1 MKHYD
6 LIVIGTGSAMNLV
19 NPYLEQH
26 PGAKIAVIDKDEPGG
41 ICLNKGCIPTKM
53 LLYPADLVRQIENGR
68 RFGIDVNIE
77 KIHFRSIMERMRAHV
92 FRDMNNIRESFRGT
106 ELLDFYEEPAAF
118 TAPYTLKAG
127 RTKMK
132 GRQIFLCTGSR
143 PFVPDIPGL
152 EKAGYLTSDTVLE
165 LNELPRRLVIIGGG
179 YIAAEYA
186 HFFSA
191 LGTEV
196 TVLGRNPRFLKEEEP
211 EISEI
216 AAGELGNYVKIY
228 TGTKVRRVEAEKNG
242 TKAVTAGDGGSG
254 TAEMTVETDA
264 ILVAAG
270 RASNSDILNPESG
283 GIDTDKKGWIK
294 VNEYLETSR
303 PGVWAFGDATG
314 KHLFKHAANYEAEVV
329 YQNAV
334 RSGDGAAAAVSSKTP
349 ADYHAVPHAVFTYPE
364 IAAAGMGESEAVEA
378 FGEENVII
386 GAAPYGETGKGAAM
400 GLEESD
406 YFVKVLLK
414 NGTGEILGAHIVG
427 PQASVLIQEIVTC
440 MYTGDRRYPFSA
452 MHIHPALSE
461 VVDRAFSNLMTV
473 HAYGHYIG
481 RIEDDH
487 DHHDHHEGH

>member
-19 NPYLEQH
+19 SPYLEKN
-26 PGAKIAVIDKDEPGG
+26 PKAKIAVIDKDEPGG

-53 LLYPADLVRQIENGR
+53 LLYPADLVRQIENAR
-68 RFGIDVNIE
+68 HFGIEANIE
-77 KIHFRSIMERMRAHV
+77 KVRFRSVMERMRAHI
-92 FRDMNNIRESFRGT
+92 FRDMNSIRESLRET
-106 ELLDFYEEPAAF
+106 EVLDFYEERASF
-118 TAPYTLKAG
+118 TAPYTLQAG
-127 RTKMK
+127 GTRMK
-132 GRQIFLCTGSR
+132 GREIFLCTGSK
-143 PFVPDIPGL
+143 PFIPPIPGL
-152 EKAGYLTSDTVLE
+152 EKAGHLTSDTVLE

-191 LGTEV
+191 MGTEV
-196 TVLGRNPRFLKEEEP
+196 TILGRNQRFLKDEEP

-216 AAGELGNYVKIY
+216 AAAGLGNYVKIY
-228 TGTKVRRVEAEKNG
+228 TGAEVVRIKAGENG
-242 TKAVTAGDGGSG
+242 TKSVTAGN
-254 TAEMTVETDA
+254 EITVETDA

-270 RASNSDILNPESG
+270 RASNSDILNPEAG
-283 GIDTDKKGWIK
+283 GIDTDENGWIR
-294 VNEYLETSR
+294 VNGYLETSQ

-329 YQNAV
+329 YHNAV
-334 RSGDGAAAAVSSKTP
+334 GAGPAASKTS
-349 ADYHAVPHAVFTYPE
+349 ADYHAIPHAVFTYPE
-364 IAAAGMGESEAVEA
+364 IAAVGMGEAEAVETY
-378 FGEENVII
+378 GEENVII

-400 GLEESD
+400 GLTESE

-414 NGTGEILGAHIVG
+414 NGTGDLLGAHIIG

-440 MYTGDRRYPFSA
+440 MYTEERRYPFSA

-481 RIEDDH
+481 RIDDEH
-487 DHHDHHEGH
+487 EEAHHHEGH

>member
-26 PGAKIAVIDKDEPGG
+26 PDAKIAVIDKDEPGG

-53 LLYPADLVRQIENGR
+53 LLYPADLIRQIRDAR

-92 FRDMNNIRESFRGT
+92 FRDMNNIRESLRGT
-106 ELLDFYEEPAAF
+106 ELLDFYEETATF
-118 TAPYTLKAG
+118 TAPYTLNAG
-127 RTKMK
+127 GTKMK
-132 GRQIFLCTGSR
+132 GRQIFLCTGSK
-143 PFVPDIPGL
+143 PIVPDIPGL
-152 EKAGYLTSDTVLE
+152 EAAGYLTSDTVLE

-191 LGTEV
+191 MGTEV
-196 TVLGRNPRFLKEEEP
+196 TIMGRNPRFLKEEEP

-216 AAGELGNYVKIY
+216 AVGELGNYVKIH
-228 TGTKVRRVEAEKNG
+228 TGTEVVQIESGENG
-242 TKAVTAGDGGSG
+242 TKWVTARGSARTG
-254 TAEMTVETDA
+254 EMTVETDA

-270 RASNSDILNPESG
+270 RTSNSDILNPEAG
-283 GIDTDKKGWIK
+283 GIDTDEDGWIQ

-303 PGVWAFGDATG
+303 PGIWAFGDATG
-314 KHLFKHAANYEAEVV
+314 KHLFKHAANYESEVV
-329 YQNAV
+329 YDNAV
-334 RSGDGAAAAVSSKTP
+334 RGGDGAA
-349 ADYHAVPHAVFTYPE
+349 DYRAIPHAVFTHPE
-364 IAAAGMGESEAVEA
+364 IAAVGMGEAEAVETY
-378 FGEENVII
+378 GEENVII

-400 GLEESD
+400 GLKESE

-481 RIEDDH
+481 RIDDEH
-487 DHHDHHEGH
+487 NDHEHHEGH